1 MALHV
6 DDFLTFANDEDMVN
20 ALKEQ
25 LRASSQM
32 KDRGYPEQ
40 ILGMHVTQADKRIC
54 LD

>member
-6 DDFLTFANDEDMVN
+6 DDLLVFANDENMVN
-20 ALKEQ
+20 ASKEQ
-25 LRASSQM
+25 LMASSQM

-40 ILGMHVTQADKRIC
+40 ILGMHVPQANRRIC